1 MRFLLLY
8 FIIYFKK
15 YINNNSYL
23 LSTFSNTSHRSIYTG
38 NDERYPINDT
48 NNEVEV
54 YNIYNIYK
62 NHEKKNLLDILQ
74 NDKVSINIKLN
85 LVEDNTIK
93 PINLTSGGLMY
104 DFNFTII

>member
-1 MRFLLLY
+1 MRFLLLC

-15 YINNNSYL
+15 YINNRSYL

-38 NDERYPINDT
+38 NDERYPINET

-54 YNIYNIYK
+54 YNIYK

-74 NDKVSINIKLN
+74 NDKISINIKLN
-85 LVEDNTIK
+85 LLEDNTIK